1 MFMKKSNITGWRD
14 VFSFTLIQTLKS
26 KAYIISLVIFIL
38 IALVSMP
45 LVAIFTS
52 KGDIKEDGVSPIT
65 KVYVFNNTTLMLDD
79 FSSIHSD
86 ETLSHITFLTSDDS
100 YENILNTIDTNE
112 NTAVALKITDNEG
125 MYSLSFVKAKNG
137 PVKEADVSVLANA
150 IQKLFEET
158 KINSLGIASEQLA
171 VIHSKIESKVSM
183 VDTTGADVVK
193 EDTSITDIEYFFIY
207 GLLFIIMMVNT
218 LASSQIATSIVSD
231 KSTKVIEYL
240 LTSVKPL
247 ALMVGKVLAMLS
259 AVLIQVL
266 STIILFFV
274 SNQISIT
281 LLGADNI
288 LANYI
293 TGDILQNINI
303 INIIFCIILFA
314 LGLIFYATIAGLAGA
329 TVSRIEEASES
340 LTIFTIIT
348 LVGVYIGMGA
358 AGTLMGS
365 GMNAYVY
372 FSLLFPLSSPFILP
386 GAILVGKAN
395 FLIIAVAIV
404 LQIIVI
410 SLLFRFVARVYETL
424 ILHNGNKIGIK
435 ELFKISKTV

>member
-26 KAYIISLVIFIL
+26 KAYIISFVIFIL
-38 IALVSMP
+38 IAIVSMP
-45 LVAIFTS
+45 LLAIITS
-52 KGDIKEDGVSPIT
+52 KGDGNEEGMNPIT
-65 KVYVFNNTTLMLDD
+65 KVYVYNNTDVTIDNFTM
-79 FSSIHSD
+79 IQSD
-86 ETLSHITFLTSDDS
+86 ETLRHISFLTSDVP
-100 YENILNTIDTNE
+100 YEKVLEAIE
-112 NTAVALKITDNEG
+112 NDEDTAVALKITENEG
-125 MYSLSFVKAKNG
+125 MYSLNFVKAKNG
-137 PVKEADVSVLANA
+137 PIKEENVSVLANA
-150 IQKLFEET
+150 VQKLFEET
-158 KINSLGIASEQLA
+158 RMHSLGIASEQLA
-171 VIHSKIESKVSM
+171 VIQSKLESKVSM
-183 VDTTGADVVK
+183 VDTTGTEVVK
-193 EDTSITDIEYFFIY
+193 EDTSITNMEYFFVY

-247 ALMVGKVLAMLS
+247 AIMVGKVLAMLS

-266 STIILFFV
+266 STIVLFFV
-274 SNQISIT
+274 SNQIST
-281 LLGADNI
+281 VFFGGDNM

-293 TGDILQNINI
+293 SGDILKNVTILNV
-303 INIIFCIILFA
+303 IFCIILFA
-314 LGLIFYATIAGLAGA
+314 LGMIFYATLAGLAGS

-340 LTIFTIIT
+340 LTIFTFVT
-348 LVGVYIGMGA
+348 LIGVYIGMGA

-395 FLIIAVAIV
+395 FLIIAIAIV
-404 LQIIVI
+404 LQVIFI

-424 ILHNGNKIGIK
+424 ILHNGNKIGLK
-435 ELFKISKTV
+435 QLFKISKTV